1 VSSIIALAHGLEISV
16 VGEGVETEAQRQLLC
31 LMRCDEA
38 QGYLHSRPMPK
49 ASLEAMLRLEATNAR
64 E

>member
-1 VSSIIALAHGLEISV
+1 
-16 VGEGVETEAQRQLLC
+16 
-31 LMRCDEA
+31 MRCDEA